1 MKAEFVNPFLNPA
14 IEIWRKELGNELTF
28 ANAEMVS
35 GNFTTED
42 LTAIIGVTGALK
54 GNVFY
59 EFSQSTALL
68 VAGTMC
74 GEPIQELDDM
84 SMSALGEM
92 ANIITGNA
100 TTLLAGAGYN
110 CDITTPVLLPKG
122 AAFQTPNPQ
131 IRAFFTSS
139 MGPLSIR
146 VSLVEARP
154 NVDAIAS

>member
-14 IEIWRKELGNELTF
+14 IEVWRKELSDELTF
-28 ANAEMVS
+28 SNAEMVS

-59 EFSQSTALL
+59 EFSQTTALL
-68 VAGTMC
+68 VAGVMC
-74 GEPIQELDDM
+74 GEPIEEMDEM

-100 TTLLAGAGYN
+100 TTLLAVAGYQ
-110 CDITTPVLLPKG
+110 CEITTPVLLPRG

-131 IRAFFTSS
+131 IRAFFTSV
-139 MGPLSIR
+139 MGPMSIR
-146 VSLVEARP
+146 VSLIEAHP
-154 NVDAIAS
+154 QVDALAS

>member
-14 IEIWRKELGNELTF
+14 MDVWRKELGDELTF
-28 ANAEMVS
+28 SNAELVS

-42 LTAIIGVTGALK
+42 LTAIIGVTGGLK

-59 EFSQSTALL
+59 EFSQPTALL

-74 GEPIQELDDM
+74 GEPIEELDEL

-92 ANIITGNA
+92 ANMITGNA
-100 TTLLAGAGYN
+100 TIQLSAAGFQ
-110 CDITTPVLLPKG
+110 CDISTPVLLPKG

-131 IRAFFTSS
+131 IRAFFTSA
-139 MGPLSIR
+139 MGPMSIR
-146 VSLVEARP
+146 VSLVEGHPQTTAL
-154 NVDAIAS
+154 AS